1 MNSTNSEQVG
11 KVFLALA
18 KDLRQCLV
26 CDGLF
31 TREAGAKHASIPCCP
46 PTKSEHGAAY
56 TDPCSPF
63 LPPIDSSSS
72 PGQA

>member
-18 KDLRQCLV
+18 TDLRQCLV

-31 TREAGAKHASIPCCP
+31 TREAGAKHAITLCYP
-46 PTKSEHGAAY
+46 PTKSEQGAA
-56 TDPCSPF
+56 
-63 LPPIDSSSS
+63 
-72 PGQA
+72 

>member
-1 MNSTNSEQVG
+1 MNGRNSEQVG

-31 TREAGAKHASIPCCP
+31 TREAGAKHAGATCFPKRQS
-46 PTKSEHGAAY
+46 SESTVHDVWSAFTGRKKLK
-56 TDPCSPF
+56 D
-63 LPPIDSSSS
+63 
-72 PGQA
+72 

>member
-18 KDLRQCLV
+18 TDLRQCLV

-31 TREAGAKHASIPCCP
+31 SREAGAKHAGTTCFPKQQS
-46 PTKSEHGAAY
+46 SESTVHDVWSAFTGRKKLE
-56 TDPCSPF
+56 D
-63 LPPIDSSSS
+63 
-72 PGQA
+72 

>member
-1 MNSTNSEQVG
+1 MNSTTSEQVG

-31 TREAGAKHASIPCCP
+31 TREAAAKHAGTTCFPKRQSSDSAVHEVWSAIP
-46 PTKSEHGAAY
+46 GAQEA
-56 TDPCSPF
+56 
-63 LPPIDSSSS
+63 
-72 PGQA
+72 

>member
-1 MNSTNSEQVG
+1 MNSAFSEQVG

-26 CDGLF
+26 CDALF
-31 TREAGAKHASIPCCP
+31 TREAAAKHAITLRCP
-46 PTKSEHGAAY
+46 PTKSEQGAAY

>member
-26 CDGLF
+26 CDELF
-31 TREAGAKHASIPCCP
+31 TREAGAKHAGTTCFPNRQS
-46 PTKSEHGAAY
+46 SESAVHDVWSAIHGVQEA
-56 TDPCSPF
+56 
-63 LPPIDSSSS
+63 
-72 PGQA
+72 